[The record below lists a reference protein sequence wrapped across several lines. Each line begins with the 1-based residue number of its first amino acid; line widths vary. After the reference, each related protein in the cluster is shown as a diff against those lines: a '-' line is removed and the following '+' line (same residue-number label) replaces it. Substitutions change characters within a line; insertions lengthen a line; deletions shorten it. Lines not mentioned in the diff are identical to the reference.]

1 MAAILALA
9 GSNSSTSVNY
19 ELVKHTISLIQSR
32 EIQLIDMSKCPF
44 PMFSEEEEKQNGYSN
59 SLVELKNDFQ
69 KAEAIVLSVSEH
81 NGNPSAYFK
90 NVLDWLSRLE
100 RKFLQDTKVLLM
112 STSPGGRGGV
122 GSLAVVEAMLP
133 RFGAEIVAKFSLP
146 SFHQNFDN
154 EKGIIDEEL
163 RNQHQDVVQILLDSL
178 K

>member
-19 ELVKHTISLIQSR
+19 KLVKHTVSLVQGH
-32 EIQLIDMSKCPF
+32 EIQLLDMSRYPF
-44 PMFSEEEEKQNGYSN
+44 PMFSEDEEKQNGYIN
-59 SLVELKNDFQ
+59 SLVELKHDFQ
-69 KAEAIVLSVSEH
+69 RANAAVISVSEH
-81 NGNPSAYFK
+81 NGSPSAYFK

-112 STSPGGRGGV
+112 ATSPGGRGAV
-122 GSLAVVEAMLP
+122 GSLGIVEALLP
-133 RFGAEIVAKFSLP
+133 RFGAEIVATFSLP

-154 EKGIIDEEL
+154 EKGIVDEDL
-163 RNQHQDVVQILLDSL
+163 RDQHQKALNAFLESL